1 MMSLNDPRWGRHND
15 DTANNDTNHA
25 APPGDG
31 NPPPH
36 TNASNNRRPS
46 DGPPDLDQLWNEFN
60 QRLSAVFGAKK
71 KGGGNNGGGGLPGG
85 MQPSAKGAGIGAG
98 LIALVA
104 FLIWAASGFYIIPE
118 GQQAVLQTFGR
129 YDSTVRQA
137 GFRWRMPTPIQSHQL
152 VNVSSQREVQIGY
165 SGNAKNK
172 VNNEALM
179 LTDDENIIDIQFAV
193 QYRIRD
199 DAAKD
204 FVFNNRNPE
213 DAVKQAAETAIREV
227 VGRKTADAVLYE
239 SRADVSADTARLI
252 QGILDRYQTGILVS
266 NVAIQN
272 VQPPEQVQ
280 AAFDDAL
287 RATQDR
293 ERAINEGQSYANDVI
308 PRARGAAARLI
319 EEAEGYSQRVVQ
331 QATGDASRFSAVL
344 KEYARAPGVTRD
356 RMYIDTMQQVYQN
369 ATKVLVDTRQSS
381 PMLYLP
387 LDQLLKQQNFDGNL
401 NRNNSPA
408 VLPAAP
414 SVVTPSVENEARV
427 RDSSRSRERESR

>member
-1 MMSLNDPRWGRHND
+1 MSLNDPRWGRNGD
-15 DTANNDTNHA
+15 NSANNDTNA
-25 APPGDG
+25 VPPDEG
-31 NPPPH
+31 NTPPPSN
-36 TNASNNRRPS
+36 TSNNRRPS

-60 QRLSAVFGAKK
+60 QRLSALFGGKK
-71 KGGGNNGGGGLPGG
+71 KGGGGNNNGTPNG
-85 MQPSAKGAGIGAG
+85 MQPSAKGAGIGIG

-118 GQQAVLQTFGR
+118 GQQAVLQTFGK
-129 YDSTVRQA
+129 YDNTVRQA
-137 GFRWRMPTPIQSHQL
+137 GFRWRMPTPIQSHQV

-199 DAAKD
+199 DGAKD

-239 SRADVSADTARLI
+239 SRADVSSDTARLI
-252 QGILDRYQTGILVS
+252 QGILDRYKTGILIS

-331 QATGDASRFSAVL
+331 QATGDASRFTAVL

-356 RMYIDTMQQVYQN
+356 RMYIDAMQQVYQN

-387 LDQLLKQQNFDGNL
+387 LEQLLKQQNFDPNL
-401 NRNNSPA
+401 NRSN
-408 VLPAAP
+408 PAAQTAVP
-414 SVVTPSVENEARV
+414 SVPAPNVENEARV
-427 RDSSRSRERESR
+427 RDLSRSRERESR